1 MGVKPIPDGYASV
14 TPYLI
19 VSGAA
24 TALDYYKMA
33 FAAQEL
39 MRMPGPDGKIAHAE
53 MQIGSS
59 RIMLADESPQMGHK
73 SPQTLGG
80 SGTGLMLYVT
90 DVDDT
95 FQRAVSGGGKIVQ
108 PVKNQFYGDRS
119 GTLADPFGHTWT
131 IATHIEDVAPEEM
144 KRRME
149 RGHEGGPIV
158 EKPGPKG
165 PGPT

>member
-1 MGVKPIPDGYASV
+1 MGVKAIPDGYSSV

-24 TALDYYKMA
+24 NALDYYKMA
-33 FAAQEL
+33 FDAQEL

-53 MQIGSS
+53 LQIGNA
-59 RIMLADESPQMGHK
+59 RIMLADESPQMGNK

-90 DVDDT
+90 DVDGT

-108 PVKNQFYGDRS
+108 AVKDQFYGDLS
-119 GTLADPFGHTWT
+119 GTLADPFGHQWT

-144 KRRME
+144 KRRMDE
-149 RGHEGGPIV
+149 AMKTAAR
-158 EKPGPKG
+158 
-165 PGPT
+165 

>member
-1 MGVKPIPDGYASV
+1 MGVKPIPDGYSSV

-19 VSGAA
+19 VTGAA
-24 TALDYYKMA
+24 NALDYYKMA
-33 FAAQEL
+33 FDAQEI
-39 MRMPGPDGKIAHAE
+39 MRMPGPDGKIMHAE
-53 MQIGSS
+53 LQIGSS

-108 PVKNQFYGDRS
+108 AVKNQFYGDRS
-119 GTLADPFGHTWT
+119 GTLADPFGHQWT
-131 IATHIEDVAPEEM
+131 IATHVEDVAPEEM
-144 KRRME
+144 KRRMDE
-149 RGHEGGPIV
+149 AMKAAPR
-158 EKPGPKG
+158 
-165 PGPT
+165 

>member
-1 MGVKPIPDGYASV
+1 MAVKPIPDGYSSV

-24 TALDYYKMA
+24 QALDYYKMA
-33 FAAQEL
+33 FDAKEL

-53 MQIGSS
+53 LQIGSS

-80 SGTGLMLYVT
+80 SGTGLMLYVN

-108 PVKNQFYGDRS
+108 PVKDQFYGDRS
-119 GTLADPFGHTWT
+119 GTLADPFGHQWT

-144 KRRME
+144 KRRMDE
-149 RGHEGGPIV
+149 ATKAAAR
-158 EKPGPKG
+158 
-165 PGPT
+165 

>member
-1 MGVKPIPDGYASV
+1 MGVKPIPDGYSSV

-24 TALDYYKMA
+24 NALDYYKMA
-33 FAAQEL
+33 FDAQEI

-53 MQIGSS
+53 MQIGNS

-95 FQRAVSGGGKIVQ
+95 FQRAVSGGGKVVQ
-108 PVKNQFYGDRS
+108 AVKDQFYGDRS
-119 GTLADPFGHTWT
+119 GTLADPFGHLWT
-131 IATHIEDVAPEEM
+131 IATHIEDVAPAEM
-144 KRRME
+144 KSRMDKAMKAAA
-149 RGHEGGPIV
+149 R
-158 EKPGPKG
+158 
-165 PGPT
+165 

>member
-1 MGVKPIPDGYASV
+1 MGVKPIPDGYSSV

-19 VSGAA
+19 VTGAA
-24 TALDYYKMA
+24 NALDYYKMA
-33 FAAQEL
+33 FDAQEI
-39 MRMPGPDGKIAHAE
+39 MRMPGPDGKIMHAE
-53 MQIGSS
+53 LQIGSS

-95 FQRAVSGGGKIVQ
+95 LQRAVSGGGKVVQ

-119 GTLADPFGHTWT
+119 GTLSDPFGHQWT
-131 IATHIEDVAPEEM
+131 IATHVEDVAPEEM
-144 KRRME
+144 KRRMDE
-149 RGHEGGPIV
+149 AMKAAPR
-158 EKPGPKG
+158 
-165 PGPT
+165 